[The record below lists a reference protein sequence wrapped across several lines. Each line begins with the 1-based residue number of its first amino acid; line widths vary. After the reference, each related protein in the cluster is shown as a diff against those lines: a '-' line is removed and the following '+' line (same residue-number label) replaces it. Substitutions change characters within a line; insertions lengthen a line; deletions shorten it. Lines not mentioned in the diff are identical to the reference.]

1 MKLACGLGNCEKI
14 LLVTVGLCLL
24 VLVAVSAKLF
34 NEQQTSAVN
43 YERIRVS
50 EEKIKAYELDIK
62 GLQVVVAKLQRE
74 NCELQELKDR
84 VYVKTIIK
92 VDSISLLPF
101 SGKSDFFSAEAARLD
116 TIRSGYAS
124 RN

>member
-1 MKLACGLGNCEKI
+1 MKLACGLGDCEKI

-34 NEQQTSAVN
+34 NEQQTSEVN

-84 VYVKTIIK
+84 VYVETIIK

-101 SGKSDFFSAEAARLD
+101 SGKSDFFTTEVSRLD

>member
-1 MKLACGLGNCEKI
+1 MKLACGLVNCEKI

-34 NEQQTSAVN
+34 NEQQTGAVN

-84 VYVKTIIK
+84 VYVETIIK

-101 SGKSDFFSAEAARLD
+101 SGKSDFFTEQSARLD

-124 RN
+124 WN

>member
-1 MKLACGLGNCEKI
+1 MRLACGLGNCEKI

-34 NEQQTSAVN
+34 NEQQTGAVN

-74 NCELQELKDR
+74 NCELQELKER
-84 VYVKTIIK
+84 VYVETIVK

-101 SGKSDFFSAEAARLD
+101 SGKSDFFTAEAARID
-116 TIRSGYAS
+116 TIRQRHFS